1 MKQHIAHMVKERAKI
16 YGTREVYRFKDK
28 SGNLYKSFKWDELT
42 SSIDR
47 VSKALIAL
55 GFGYESNIGI
65 FSNNRVE
72 WSITDYGILAIR
84 GVVVPFFGTATKEQV
99 KYIVD
104 ETKMEMM
111 FVGDQEQLEKAIWVL
126 DHSDSLKKIVSFD
139 KDIRLEDDRYTN
151 WDSFISSATGANLDK
166 RLTEIYEE
174 AQPEDLATILYTSGT
189 TGEPK
194 GVMLGHDNFMY
205 AFSIHDE
212 RLDVTDKD
220 VSMCFLPLSHV
231 FERTWSFYMLYRG
244 VVNVLLENPRE
255 VIDELPKARPTL
267 MCAVPRFFEKTH
279 EGIMAEYEKWPS
291 TKKNIFDW
299 SIGIGH
305 QYSSLKSQHKNI
317 PAFLKLKNSIADK
330 LVLKKLRSIFGGNIR
345 VIPCSGAAIRL
356 DLLKFFH
363 ATGLFVNYGYGATE
377 TTATVSCFNPDVYEF
392 ESVGSIMPG
401 MEVKISS
408 EGEILVKGKT
418 IFKGYYKK
426 PVETSDVLTE
436 GWYHTGDEGNISE
449 AGNLVM
455 TDRIKDL
462 FKTSVGKYVSPQ
474 KIELLLGKDPFIE
487 QVISIGDNRKY
498 ITALIVPVLDHLK
511 THANMLG
518 LKYTS
523 NAHLLSL
530 KEIHEFLEQQID
542 KVQRE
547 LAPFE
552 RVVKFTLLHEPF
564 TIENNAMTST
574 LKFRRLVIMEN
585 YKELIE
591 KMY

>member
-1 MKQHIAHMVKERAKI
+1 MKQHIAHMVKERATK
-16 YGTREVYRFKDK
+16 YESREVYRFKNK
-28 SGNLYKSFKWDELT
+28 SDNQYKSFNWDELT

-47 VSKALIAL
+47 VSKALL
-55 GFGYESNIGI
+55 NMGFGYESNIGI
-65 FSNNRVE
+65 YSNNRIE

-104 ETKMEMM
+104 ETKMELM
-111 FVGDQEQLEKAIWVL
+111 FVGDQEQLDKAIWVL
-126 DHSDSLKKIVSFD
+126 DHSESLKKIVTFD
-139 KDIRLEDDRYTN
+139 QDIKFEDDRCLN
-151 WDSFISSATGANLDK
+151 WDSFINSGTDTALDK

-174 AQPEDLATILYTSGT
+174 VKPEDLATILYTSGT

-194 GVMLGHDNFMY
+194 GVMLDHENFMN

-212 RLDVTDKD
+212 RLDISEKD

-231 FERTWSFYMLYRG
+231 FERTWSFYVLYRG
-244 VVNVLLENPRE
+244 AVNVFLENPRN
-255 VIDELPKARPTL
+255 VIDELPNARPTL
-267 MCAVPRFFEKTH
+267 MCTVPRFFEKTH
-279 EGIMAEYEKWPS
+279 EGIMAEYEKWPA
-291 TKKNIFDW
+291 TKKKIFDW

-305 QYSSLKSQHKNI
+305 QHSNLKSKNKNI

-345 VIPCSGAAIRL
+345 MIPCSGAAIRV

-363 ATGLFVNYGYGATE
+363 ATGLFVNHGYGATE
-377 TTATVSCFNPDVYEF
+377 TTATVSCFESDIYQF
-392 ESVGSIMPG
+392 GSVGNIMPG
-401 MEVKISS
+401 LEVKISD

-426 PVETSDVLTE
+426 PLETSDVLTD

-449 AGNLVM
+449 DGNLVM

-474 KIELLLGKDPFIE
+474 KIELLLGKDPLIE

-498 ITALIVPVLDHLK
+498 VTALIVPVIDNLK
-511 THANMLG
+511 AHASMLG
-518 LKYTS
+518 LKHTS
-523 NAHLLSL
+523 DSQLLSL
-530 KEIHEFLEQQID
+530 KEIHEFIQHRID
-542 KVQRE
+542 KLQSE
-547 LAPFE
+547 LASFE

-564 TIENNAMTST
+564 SIENNAMTST
-574 LKFRRLVIMEN
+574 LKFRRKVIMEN

-591 KMY
+591 EMY